1 MCPFV
6 LKNSFICAI
15 ISMNNSFS
23 KGGVYMYSDRLS
35 LYQELEAQFKS
46 KLLVYVTSDRRGLE
60 TQIAQDVIDLF
71 IEHLDSIGPVPKIS
85 LYLYTRG
92 GDTAAAWN
100 IINLIKIYCDE
111 LEVIIP
117 HKAHSAG
124 TLISIG
130 ANKIIMTKQATLGPI
145 DPSINTPLN
154 PMINNGQ
161 NYPVSVEAVKGYIA
175 LAKEEMNV
183 KDDEALADVLVK
195 LSEKVHPLV
204 LGQVYRT
211 RAQIQMLAKKLL
223 PTQVSDD
230 DKVNEIINFLC
241 SDSGSH
247 DYTINRREAKETLG
261 LKVEKPT
268 DEQYRIIK
276 AVYDD
281 ISKELEFGKI
291 FDPRNLQ
298 GSYSLRRGIIES
310 LTGGCDVFVSDGVA
324 KRVQAPNGQ
333 IQIVDE
339 RSFEGWKHEEIA
351 NGNI

>member
-1 MCPFV
+1 
-6 LKNSFICAI
+6 
-15 ISMNNSFS
+15 
-23 KGGVYMYSDRLS
+23 MYTNRLS
-35 LYQELEAQFKS
+35 LYEKIESQFNS

-60 TQIAQDVIDLF
+60 TQIGQDVIDLF
-71 IEHLDSIGPVPKIS
+71 IEHLDTIGVVPKIS

-100 IINLIKIYCDE
+100 IINLIKMYCDE

-130 ANKIIMTKQATLGPI
+130 ANRIIMTKQATLGPI

-154 PMINNGQ
+154 PVVNNGP

-175 LAKEEMNV
+175 LAKEELNV
-183 KDDEALADVLVK
+183 DNDAALADILIK

-223 PTQVSDD
+223 PAQVSNPE
-230 DKVNEIINFLC
+230 KVDEIINFLC

-261 LKVEKPT
+261 LNVEKPT
-268 DEQYRIIK
+268 DEQYQIIK
-276 AVYDD
+276 AIYDD
-281 ISKELEFGKI
+281 ISSELELGTV
-291 FDPRNLQ
+291 FDPRTLSGN
-298 GSYSLRRGIIES
+298 YTLRRGIIES
-310 LTGGCDVFVSDGVA
+310 ATGGSDMFVSEGST

-339 RSFEGWKHEEIA
+339 RIFEGWRHEA
-351 NGNI
+351 SGNC